1 VLARGNDEDDQGS
14 GIFLA
19 QFAGDEAPFNTLGG
33 MADWAAEL
41 GFAGI
46 QIPTWTDGCSI

>member
-1 VLARGNDEDDQGS
+1 MRTIKGPGV
-14 GIFLA
+14 FLA
-19 QFAGDEAPFNTLGG
+19 QFAGEKAPFNTLGG

-46 QIPTWTDGCSI
+46 QIPTGIDGSSI